1 MSKKSK
7 KRQHRCSS
15 INEYRN
21 ILYIYNP
28 QSAMYF
34 QLHGLLNFEMALR
47 EAGIMPPVL

>member
-7 KRQHRCSS
+7 KRQHRCGS

-28 QSAMYF
+28 TSNYYF
-34 QLHGLLNFEMALR
+34 QQKGWHIWMKIGN
-47 EAGIMPPVL
+47 PVL

>member
-7 KRQHRCSS
+7 KRQHRCGS

-34 QLHGLLNFEMALR
+34 RLHGLQHFEMVLR
-47 EAGIMPPVL
+47 NAGIMPPAL